1 MILTNFFDLSLMA
14 CYLVGVKTSA
24 NIPKGS
30 SDSFC
35 RMGRANAAVL
45 PLPVFAQPMQSFPGG
60 NKNEKDCYLCYEY
73 SIPIHVSIPYLFLRV
88 KMKLSY
94 HSVSLLC
101 DIILYAYSF

>member
-1 MILTNFFDLSLMA
+1 MA
-14 CYLVGVKTSA
+14 YYLVGVKTSA

-30 SDSFC
+30 SESFC

-60 NKNEKDCYLCYEY
+60 NKNEKDCYLCYKY
-73 SIPIHVSIPYLFLRV
+73 SIPISIPHLFLRV

-94 HSVSLLC
+94 HTVSLLC
-101 DIILYAYSF
+101 GTCIIQCAYSF